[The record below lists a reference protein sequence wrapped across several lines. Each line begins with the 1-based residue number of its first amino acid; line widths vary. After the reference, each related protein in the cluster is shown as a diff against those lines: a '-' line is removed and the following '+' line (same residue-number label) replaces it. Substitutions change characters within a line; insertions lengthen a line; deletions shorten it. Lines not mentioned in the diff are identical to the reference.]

1 MPLGSVKPSQLG
13 EKQIVRL
20 NVAVH
25 HAFSVRLWRLDLRTR
40 EYRKILG
47 SSYVQECPQYSP
59 DGRRIALNSTRSG
72 EYGVWTCEAD
82 AENCQQ
88 LASFAGSI
96 GGTPRWSPDG
106 RWIAFDSRAEGESQ
120 IYVISSDGGA
130 QRRLTSGDAEN
141 LIPSWSRDGRW
152 IYFQSHRSG
161 QWRVWKA
168 PAGGGEE
175 KQVASVA
182 AASACISFRTRIRS
196 SCWMKPPG

>member
-106 RWIAFDSRAEGESQ
+106 RWI
-120 IYVISSDGGA
+120 
-130 QRRLTSGDAEN
+130 
-141 LIPSWSRDGRW
+141 
-152 IYFQSHRSG
+152 YFQSHRSG

-182 AASACISFRTRIRS
+182 AASACIAFRTRIRS
-196 SCWMKPPG
+196 SCWMKPP